1 MTLHRKIGG
10 IHWFSIG
17 RLRISVC
24 MKRSNR
30 TQTLA
35 AGTYNAVVSDVTS
48 TIDSRGNQ
56 QLNVKLRPTVSDL
69 KNMTDNELMQMDSR
83 GLLTD
88 SHDLIEP
95 KLPRINAWTWPEGV
109 AHVMN
114 REDV

>member
-30 TQTLA
+30 AQTLA

-56 QLNVKLRPTVSDL
+56 RLSVKLRPTESDL
-69 KNMTDNELMQMDSR
+69 HALNAEPQ
-83 GLLTD
+83 
-88 SHDLIEP
+88 HLI
-95 KLPRINAWTWPEGV
+95 LPNVSAWTWPEGV

-114 REDV
+114 REDA